1 MNFSKQQ
8 LIIIFSVIGIVLF
21 FVLVFLGVIP
31 GLRKDNSG
39 KGGPFDNTEK
49 IQISFWGVDE
59 ASNIELILDAYSKI
73 NQSVNISYT
82 QFNESNYEKSLV
94 NSLASGQGP
103 DILMFNNSWLPKH
116 SDKIAFASET
126 QINLKKIRQIFPA
139 VVEQDCVSEN
149 KIYCLPIY
157 IDTLAFIYNKDHF
170 DSKGIA
176 VLPTNWQNF
185 QSIISR
191 LHQTDSGN
199 KIIKAAAAIGGSNK
213 SIDSASD
220 LLSLIMLQ
228 NEDNPPSSPDAFNF
242 YLQFSNPSSQ
252 YYTWNDNL
260 RPSLDNFSQET
271 TSAIFNYASSLK
283 SILSKNPS
291 LNLAVSPM
299 LQFNEKKPINYPRY
313 WALAVSKQS
322 KNSKLAWDF
331 IISASTNST
340 IAKTYLQTSKNP
352 PALRS
357 LIQEYINDPDIGI
370 FASQALT
377 AKNWQQKDNTAI
389 KGIISNMI
397 ESVLN
402 GKLSP
407 AKSIQE
413 AENAINQLWRKL
425 F

>member
-185 QSIISR
+185 QS
-191 LHQTDSGN
+191 
-199 KIIKAAAAIGGSNK
+199 
-213 SIDSASD
+213 
-220 LLSLIMLQ
+220 
-228 NEDNPPSSPDAFNF
+228 
-242 YLQFSNPSSQ
+242 
-252 YYTWNDNL
+252 
-260 RPSLDNFSQET
+260 
-271 TSAIFNYASSLK
+271 
-283 SILSKNPS
+283 
-291 LNLAVSPM
+291 
-299 LQFNEKKPINYPRY
+299 
-313 WALAVSKQS
+313 
-322 KNSKLAWDF
+322 
-331 IISASTNST
+331 
-340 IAKTYLQTSKNP
+340 
-352 PALRS
+352 
-357 LIQEYINDPDIGI
+357 
-370 FASQALT
+370 
-377 AKNWQQKDNTAI
+377 NTCRHR
-389 KGIISNMI
+389 
-397 ESVLN
+397 
-402 GKLSP
+402 
-407 AKSIQE
+407 Q
-413 AENAINQLWRKL
+413 
-425 F
+425 